1 MVGNIGALQEV
12 QFVDLDDEAIAALQ
26 EELAAEGQP
35 SSPALLPLSSSLPLG
50 ADDIKVD
57 PQVPL
62 SCTFKLT

>member
-12 QFVDLDDEAIAALQ
+12 QFVDLDDEAIAA
-26 EELAAEGQP
+26 EGQP
-35 SSPALLPLSSSLPLG
+35 SSPALLPLSSSLPLV